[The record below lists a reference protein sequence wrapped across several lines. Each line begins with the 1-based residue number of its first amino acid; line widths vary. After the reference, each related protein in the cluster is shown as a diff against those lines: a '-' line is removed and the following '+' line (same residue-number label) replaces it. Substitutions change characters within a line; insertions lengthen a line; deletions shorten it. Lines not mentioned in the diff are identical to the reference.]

1 MKNIRSKVVKQS
13 LLDYNTL
20 AKSLQENTEGAVKNL
35 LSETVRDTYAK
46 LLSEADDEEYK
57 VDEVEQDED
66 GMDDGE
72 VEGAAGAGGS
82 NDAETD
88 GGAEDGSDNVGAGK
102 SAGAEDE
109 GEMLEDDAD
118 ADGDD
123 WAEFDK
129 YKVSDDEYDFSNAE
143 DEEIVKVYKLMKN
156 DDQILVHKDE
166 DKVKI
171 QDNETGAEYIIDLGD
186 DGEAAG
192 VGAVESGED
201 DMDDMDDMGGMED
214 ETEFDLET
222 DDDSD
227 ADLDGAD
234 EMSDDFSDD
243 DFEDGEDDFEG
254 EEDFEDDGEDFEDE
268 DFEDEGDD
276 EDFEG
281 DTDEEV
287 DDENKDI
294 DNMKNESTE
303 RMFELVLEYD
313 SNVGYTDNYQK
324 KDVMT
329 TPGMS
334 EPGKNVNDWDAGVPK
349 GKSKPWSGKKG
360 NKSENQP
367 FDAEKG
373 KTVEEGAVNEL
384 KTNAEHSA
392 NVGSTSRTDGP
403 NNPRGRKGRSFHTAQ
418 NGQETGT
425 GDNAYK
431 KSGDGGA
438 NNVDIDIK
446 VENTLKKV
454 NKTLRE
460 NKELKGTL
468 GTVMKSLKEAAVTNH
483 NLAQI
488 IKLISENSTTKEEK
502 EEIIRKFANE
512 AKTIKASKALYESLS
527 NDLKKTKKMNI
538 TEGTNLSAES
548 SKKINET
555 PIYKSQDIMESLDL
569 MHRMMK

>member
-1 MKNIRSKVVKQS
+1 MKNIRSKVVRES
-13 LLDYNTL
+13 LLDYNAL

-46 LLSEADDEEYK
+46 LLSEDFNDKEYEEDDVDVDGGVEDTADASGADDAN
-57 VDEVEQDED
+57 VD
-66 GMDDGE
+66 
-72 VEGAAGAGGS
+72 A
-82 NDAETD
+82 
-88 GGAEDGSDNVGAGK
+88 GAEDGSDGVDAGME
-102 SAGAEDE
+102 A
-109 GEMLEDDAD
+109 DAD
-118 ADGDD
+118 AEGGKELPAEGGDEVPAEGDADAEGDD

-156 DDQILVHKDE
+156 DDQILVHKDD

-171 QDNETGAEYIIDLGD
+171 QDNETGAEYIVDLGGD
-186 DGEAAG
+186 NEASG
-192 VGAVESGED
+192 VAAVEPGEDEPVEAEIVDDTEGGDVGDDFSGDDEFNNED
-201 DMDDMDDMGGMED
+201 DM
-214 ETEFDLET
+214 
-222 DDDSD
+222 
-227 ADLDGAD
+227 
-234 EMSDDFSDD
+234 
-243 DFEDGEDDFEG
+243 
-254 EEDFEDDGEDFEDE
+254 
-268 DFEDEGDD
+268 
-276 EDFEG
+276 
-281 DTDEEV
+281 
-287 DDENKDI
+287 
-294 DNMKNESTE
+294 NESTE

-360 NKSENQP
+360 DKSENQP

-392 NVGSTSRTDGP
+392 NIGSTSRTDGP

-431 KSGDGGA
+431 GNGNGGG
-438 NNVDIDIK
+438 NNVEVDVK
-446 VENTLKKV
+446 VESIMKRV
-454 NKTLRE
+454 NKTLKE
-460 NKELKGTL
+460 NKELKETL
-468 GTVMKSLKEAAVTNH
+468 NTVMASLKEAAVTNH

-512 AKTIKASKALYESLS
+512 AKTIDASKTLYESIS

-538 TEGTNLSAES
+538 TEDKNLSVES

>member
-1 MKNIRSKVVKQS
+1 MKNIRSKVVRES
-13 LLDYNTL
+13 LLDYNAL

-46 LLSEADDEEYK
+46 LLSEDFMEDEVDDEDN
-57 VDEVEQDED
+57 VNGEVEDTAGKDVANDAEEGEEPVEGMGNAGD
-66 GMDDGE
+66 GMDADTEGE
-72 VEGAAGAGGS
+72 KELPAEEGGDDISAEG
-82 NDAETD
+82 DAE
-88 GGAEDGSDNVGAGK
+88 
-102 SAGAEDE
+102 
-109 GEMLEDDAD
+109 
-118 ADGDD
+118 GDD

-156 DDQILVHKDE
+156 DDQILVHKDD

-171 QDNETGAEYIIDLGD
+171 QDNETGAEYIVDLGGD
-186 DGEAAG
+186 EATG
-192 VGAVESGED
+192 VAAVEPGEDEPSADVDLSGE
-201 DMDDMDDMGGMED
+201 GGDEGAGFED
-214 ETEFDLET
+214 SEG
-222 DDDSD
+222 SD
-227 ADLDGAD
+227 VA
-234 EMSDDFSDD
+234 DDFSDKD
-243 DFEDGEDDFEG
+243 DFNNEDD
-254 EEDFEDDGEDFEDE
+254 
-268 DFEDEGDD
+268 
-276 EDFEG
+276 
-281 DTDEEV
+281 
-287 DDENKDI
+287 
-294 DNMKNESTE
+294 MNESTE

-360 NKSENQP
+360 DKSENQP
-367 FDAEKG
+367 FDGEKG

-384 KTNAEHSA
+384 KTNAEHAA
-392 NVGSTSRTDGP
+392 NNGSTSRTDGP
-403 NNPRGRKGRSFHTAQ
+403 NNPRARKGRSFHTAQ

-431 KSGDGGA
+431 GTGSGGG
-438 NNVDIDIK
+438 NNVEVDVK
-446 VENTLKKV
+446 VENTLRKI
-454 NKTLRE
+454 NKTLKE
-460 NKELKGTL
+460 NKELKETL
-468 GTVMKSLKEAAVTNH
+468 TTVMASLKEAAVTNH

-512 AKTIKASKALYESLS
+512 AKTIEASKTLYESIS
-527 NDLKKTKKMNI
+527 NDLKKAKKMNI
-538 TEGTNLSAES
+538 TEDKNLSVES

-569 MHRMMK
+569 MHRMMR